1 MNAKYS
7 YLNLFPSPLHIFD
20 IDEFDKLQ
28 DDLIDQIYKLKKQ
41 DSNGHIISNRGGW
54 QSKGFDLSFDG
65 GVLHTTIL
73 KVLKSSFFIKNTTSM
88 VTSAWV
94 NINSPGAYNVR
105 HSHPE
110 SNLSG
115 VLWVK
120 CPKDSGKIKFFNS
133 KNFETYT
140 EINSYIKEFKERN
153 LIHEV
158 YWFEPRE
165 GRMIIFPSYLE
176 HQVTENKS
184 SEDRISISFNINLT
198 NFRTGRST

>member
-120 CPKDSGKIKFFNS
+120 CPKDSGKIEFFNS

>member
-1 MNAKYS
+1 MSAKYS
-7 YLNLFPSPLHIFD
+7 YLNLFPSLAHIFD
-20 IDEFDKLQ
+20 IDEFNKLQ
-28 DDLIDQIYKLKKQ
+28 NDLIDHVYKLKNQ
-41 DSNGHIISNRGGW
+41 DPDGHIISNRKGW
-54 QSKGFDLSFDG
+54 QSKSFSLNFDG
-65 GVLHTTIL
+65 DVIHTTIL
-73 KVLKSSFFIKNTTSM
+73 DVLKSFPVIKNTTQM
-88 VTSAWV
+88 VTTAWINV
-94 NINSPGAYNVR
+94 NFPGAYNIR

-120 CPKDSGKIKFFNS
+120 CPKDSGKIEFFNS

-140 EINSYIKEFKERN
+140 EINSYIKEFKDRN